1 MAEEKPKEHEHEHE
15 LKHEGKT
22 ITLKKSTLWGV
33 GVFVLLALLVS
44 KCIYRRIW
52 NHEAFPAML
61 QTLEMLAARVQHHQ
75 HQQ

>member
-33 GVFVLLALLVS
+33 GVFVLLALLVEVYLQEDLES
-44 KCIYRRIW
+44 LSLQ
-52 NHEAFPAML
+52 AML